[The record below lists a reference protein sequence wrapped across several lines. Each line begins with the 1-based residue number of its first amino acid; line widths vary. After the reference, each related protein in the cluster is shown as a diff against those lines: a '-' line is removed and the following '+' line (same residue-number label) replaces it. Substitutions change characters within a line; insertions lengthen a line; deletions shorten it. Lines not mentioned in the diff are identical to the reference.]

1 VLHKNNTDFGRP
13 EIPDRLYCLYSKQTE
28 QNMWEANS
36 LDHSDTRWGVS
47 RTVVN
52 AQGLFQLEKFPKTF
66 RTYESAVAQVNKLNG
81 VA

>member
-1 VLHKNNTDFGRP
+1 
-13 EIPDRLYCLYSKQTE
+13 
-28 QNMWEANS
+28 MWEAKS

-52 AQGLFQLEKFPKTF
+52 AQGLFQLEKFTKTF
-66 RTYESAVAQVNKLNG
+66 RSYESAVAQANKLNG